1 MYLEDLQVGQSDS
14 FEKTVTEFDVYSFAG
29 VTGDMNPF
37 HINAE
42 FCKNTKF
49 GKRLIHGALLNG
61 MVSAV
66 LGMKLPGPG
75 TIFVRQEIK
84 FLAPAFIGD
93 TIKATVTVANI
104 TEKRVFLHFDCKNQ
118 DGVVVCEGESEVSV
132 PRKKK

>member
-1 MYLEDLQVGQSDS
+1 MFLEDLEIGQSDS
-14 FEKTVTEFDVYSFAG
+14 FQKTVTESDVYSFAG
-29 VTGDMNPF
+29 ITGDMNPF
-37 HINAE
+37 HINEE
-42 FCKNTKF
+42 FCKTTKF

-104 TEKRVFLHFDCKNQ
+104 TEKRVFLKFDCTNQ
-118 DGVVVCEGESEVSV
+118 DGIVVCEGESEVSV